1 METKEVN
8 NSGKVKVFFS
18 CLLVIII
25 SLIIQ
30 IVLSA
35 GVTMVELTKAIA
47 AGTFDVT
54 NYMESYKE
62 FTSNSD
68 VLQKAEFMSVLG
80 NLVLG
85 ALWYY
90 FGYIKKEKE
99 EGTYEPVSAKFEE
112 NPLTFPF
119 LIVASISCFAF
130 GALLDLFATALMS
143 DLANSLDA
151 VLGIIID
158 GKNRIISFITVV
170 IMAPIGEELIVRGVI
185 AKKSAK
191 AYGVVGCMV
200 ISAVM
205 FALFHLNPI
214 QGLYVIPMGL
224 LWGYVA
230 YKYKSVLPS
239 IFCHAFNNLLGWT
252 LPGSLISNNS
262 IVFLLILMLASG
274 AGAVYMA
281 KRMKIFA
288 EKRDSEERIE
298 PSV

>member
-1 METKEVN
+1 METREVN
-8 NSGKVKVFFS
+8 NSGKVKVFFL

-25 SLIIQ
+25 SLILQ
-30 IVLSA
+30 VVLSA
-35 GVTMVELTKAIA
+35 CVSMVEMTKAIA
-47 AGTFDVT
+47 VGTFDVT
-54 NYMESYKE
+54 NYMESYTAFLKD
-62 FTSNSD
+62 TN
-68 VLQKAEFMSVLG
+68 VLQRAEFMALLG

-85 ALWYY
+85 VLWYY

-130 GALLDLFATALMS
+130 GALLDLFAAALMP
-143 DLANSLDA
+143 DLANFLDA
-151 VLGIIID
+151 VLGTIID
-158 GKNRIISFITVV
+158 GNRIISFITVV
-170 IMAPIGEELIVRGVI
+170 IMAPIGEELIVRGII

-239 IFCHAFNNLLGWT
+239 MFCHAFNNLLGWT

-281 KRMKIFA
+281 KRMKIFT
-288 EKRDSEERIE
+288 EKKDSEENME
-298 PSV
+298 PSI

>member
-1 METKEVN
+1 METREVN
-8 NSGKVKVFFS
+8 NSGKVKVFFL

-25 SLIIQ
+25 SLILQ
-30 IVLSA
+30 VVLSA
-35 GVTMVELTKAIA
+35 CVSMVEMTKAIA
-47 AGTFDVT
+47 VGTFDVT
-54 NYMESYKE
+54 NYMESYTAFLKD
-62 FTSNSD
+62 TN
-68 VLQKAEFMSVLG
+68 VLQRAEFMALLG

-85 ALWYY
+85 VLWYY

-130 GALLDLFATALMS
+130 GALLDLFAAALMP
-143 DLANSLDA
+143 DLANFLDA
-151 VLGIIID
+151 VLGTIID
-158 GKNRIISFITVV
+158 GNRIISFITVV
-170 IMAPIGEELIVRGVI
+170 IMAPIGEELIVRGII

-239 IFCHAFNNLLGWT
+239 MFCHAFNNLLGWT

-274 AGAVYMA
+274 AGAIYMA
-281 KRMKIFA
+281 KRMKVFA
-288 EKRDSEERIE
+288 EKRDSEENME
-298 PSV
+298 PSI

>member
-8 NSGKVKVFFS
+8 NSGKVKVFFL

-25 SLIIQ
+25 SLILQ
-30 IVLSA
+30 VVLSA
-35 GVTMVELTKAIA
+35 CVSMVEMTKAIA
-47 AGTFDVT
+47 VGTFDVT
-54 NYMESYKE
+54 NYMESYTAFLKD
-62 FTSNSD
+62 TN
-68 VLQKAEFMSVLG
+68 VLQRAEFMALLG

-85 ALWYY
+85 VLWYY

-99 EGTYEPVSAKFEE
+99 EGTYEPVSAKFEK

-119 LIVASISCFAF
+119 LIVSSISCFAF
-130 GALLDLFATALMS
+130 GALLALLAAALMPNIA
-143 DLANSLDA
+143 DFLNG
-151 VLGIIID
+151 VLGSII
-158 GKNRIISFITVV
+158 GGNKIISFLSVV
-170 IMAPIGEELIVRGVI
+170 IMAPIGEELIVRGII

-239 IFCHAFNNLLGWT
+239 MFCHAFNNLLGWT
-252 LPGSLISNNS
+252 LPDSLISNNS

-274 AGAVYMA
+274 AGAIYMA
-281 KRMKIFA
+281 KRMKILT
-288 EKRDSEERIE
+288 EKKDSEENME
-298 PSV
+298 PSI

>member
-1 METKEVN
+1 MEKKKT
-8 NSGKVKVFFS
+8 GKVGVFFL

-25 SLIIQ
+25 SLILQ
-30 IVLSA
+30 VVLSA
-35 GVTMVELTKAIA
+35 CVSMVEMTKAIA
-47 AGTFDVT
+47 VGTFDVT
-54 NYMESYKE
+54 NYMESYTAFLKD
-62 FTSNSD
+62 TN
-68 VLQKAEFMSVLG
+68 VLQRAEFMALLG

-85 ALWYY
+85 VLWYY

-119 LIVASISCFAF
+119 LIVSSISCFAF
-130 GALLDLFATALMS
+130 GALLELLAAALMPNIA
-143 DLANSLDA
+143 DFLNGA
-151 VLGIIID
+151 LGSIID
-158 GKNRIISFITVV
+158 GNRILSFIIVV

-191 AYGVVGCMV
+191 AYGVAGCMV

-239 IFCHAFNNLLGWT
+239 MFCHAFNNLLGWT